1 MKKLIIN
8 KISKKYNDKE
18 ILSDISFSV
27 NNSET
32 VSILGPS
39 GCGKT
44 TLFNIIAG
52 LTAPSSG
59 NILID
64 EKNITNLSGF
74 ISYMPQND
82 LLLPYKTIKDNVLL
96 PLIIQGQNDKIS
108 NNELSFLFNQFLISG
123 SENKYPHELSGGM
136 RQRAA
141 FLRTYMYSKNI
152 MLLDEPFSAL
162 DQITKNNMYAW
173 YLSTVEKLNKTTIFI
188 THSIDEALLL
198 SDTIHIISSKSHN
211 IIKSIKVL
219 ENKNMN
225 FLFSE
230 NFINYKKNIIDIL
243 NIT

>member
-8 KISKKYNDKE
+8 KISKKYNEKE
-18 ILSDISFSV
+18 ILSNISFSV
-27 NNSET
+27 NNLET

-96 PLIIQGQNDKIS
+96 PLIIQGHNNKIS

-141 FLRTYMYSKNI
+141 FLRTYMYSKSI

-173 YLSTVEKLNKTTIFI
+173 YLNTVKKLNKTTIFI

-198 SDTIHIISSKSHN
+198 SDTIYIISSKTHN
-211 IIKSIKVL
+211 IIKTVNVS
-219 ENKNMN
+219 ENKNMD

-230 NFINYKKNIIDIL
+230 SFINYKKNIIDIL
-243 NIT
+243 NIS